1 MKPEGLPV
9 KVTTF
14 LALPAL
20 AATLL
25 ALNACSSAPGAR
37 YTPGNID
44 SPAADASGTAI
55 RQSDSSAPAQVP
67 EECKDSAVR
76 TRVDA
81 CNPPKGP
88 ASQTP
93 PPVNSE
99 AAPVAPPVQ
108 TDPTV
113 PAAADPP
120 PR

>member
-1 MKPEGLPV
+1 MKA
-9 KVTTF
+9 TTIRS
-14 LALPAL
+14 LPAL

-25 ALNACSSAPGAR
+25 ALSACSSAPGAR

-44 SPAADASGTAI
+44 NPAADASGTAI
-55 RQSDSSAPAQVP
+55 RQAESGAPAQVP

-88 ASQTP
+88 ASEP
-93 PPVNSE
+93 PAPANPE

-113 PAAADPP
+113 PATADPP